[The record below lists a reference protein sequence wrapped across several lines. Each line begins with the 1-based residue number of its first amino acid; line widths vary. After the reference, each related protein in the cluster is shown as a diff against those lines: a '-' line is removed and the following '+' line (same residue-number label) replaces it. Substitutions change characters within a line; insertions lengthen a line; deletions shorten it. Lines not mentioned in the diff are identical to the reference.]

1 MTMSG
6 TFGTIDQAIDDLRNG
21 KIIIVA
27 DDEDRENEGDLV
39 CAAELVTPETINFM
53 TLHGRGLICLALT
66 GERCDQLGLPQMT
79 ERNTEELAT
88 AFTVSIDAERR
99 FGVTTGI
106 SASDRSTT
114 IHVAINP
121 ATVPS
126 DLRRPGHIFPLR
138 ARPGGVLQ
146 RVGQTEASV
155 DLARL
160 AGLVPAGV
168 ICEILNPDGS
178 MARRADLHAMA
189 SRLGLTFVTVAQ
201 LVAHRLQTEQLVHRV
216 AEARIPTDFGEF
228 TIIGYRNDVD
238 RAEHVALVYGEIAGQ
253 PDVLVRMHSKCLTG
267 DVFGSQRCD
276 CGVQL
281 HRAMELVAQEGR
293 GAIVYLDQEGR
304 GIGLLNKLKA
314 YKLQEEGLDTVDA
327 NLKLG
332 LPADLRDYG
341 IGAQI
346 LVDLGLTSIRLLTN
360 NPKKIVGLEEG
371 YGLRV
376 TDQIPIQHEPSDH
389 NRDYLR
395 AKRDRLGHLLHHQ
408 GLALDEEMIHDE
420 HVRDR
425 KKQREEGA

>member
-1 MTMSG
+1 MT
-6 TFGTIDQAIDDLRNG
+6 TFDTIEQAIEDLRIG
-21 KIIIVA
+21 KIVIVA

-66 GERCDQLGLPQMT
+66 GERCDQLGLHQMT
-79 ERNTEELAT
+79 DRNSEALAT
-88 AFTVSIDAERR
+88 AFTVSIDAGRR

-106 SASDRSTT
+106 SARDRATT

-121 ATVPS
+121 ATVPA

-178 MARRADLHAMA
+178 MARRPELHEMGQQH
-189 SRLGLTFVTVAQ
+189 GLTFVTVAQ
-201 LVAHRLQTEQLVHRV
+201 LVAYRLRTEQLVHRV
-216 AEARIPTDFGEF
+216 AEARVPTEYGEF
-228 TIIGYRNDVD
+228 RMIGYQNDVD
-238 RAEHVALVYGEIAGQ
+238 LAEHVALVCGDVAGQ
-253 PDVLVRMHSKCLTG
+253 PNVLVRMHSKCLTG

-276 CGVQL
+276 CGFQL
-281 HRAMELVAQEGR
+281 HRAMELIAQEGR

-304 GIGLLNKLKA
+304 GIGLLNKLRA
-314 YKLQEEGLDTVDA
+314 YALQDSGADTVQA
-327 NLKLG
+327 NERLG
-332 LPADLRDYG
+332 FAPDLRNYG

-346 LVDLGLTSIRLLTN
+346 LRDLGLSSIRVMTN
-360 NPKKIVGLEEG
+360 NPRKLVGLEG
-371 YGLRV
+371 YGLQIVERV
-376 TDQIPIQHEPSDH
+376 PLLADPNRE
-389 NRDYLR
+389 NRDYLQV
-395 AKRDRLGHLLHHQ
+395 KRDKLGHLLSH
-408 GLALDEEMIHDE
+408 
-420 HVRDR
+420 
-425 KKQREEGA
+425 

>member
-1 MTMSG
+1 MSV
-6 TFGTIDQAIDDLRNG
+6 FGTVDQAIEDLRNG
-21 KIIIVA
+21 KIVIVA

-106 SASDRSTT
+106 SARDRATT

-160 AGLVPAGV
+160 AGLIPAGV

-178 MARRADLHAMA
+178 MARRPELHEMA
-189 SRLGLTFVTVAQ
+189 LQHNLTFITVAQ
-201 LVAHRLQTEQLVHRV
+201 LVAYRLRTEQLVHRV
-216 AEARIPTDFGEF
+216 AEARVPTEYGEF
-228 TIIGYRNDVD
+228 RMIGYQNDVD
-238 RAEHVALVYGEIAGQ
+238 RAEHVALVYGEIAGR
-253 PDVLVRMHSKCLTG
+253 PDILVRMHSKCLTG

-276 CGVQL
+276 CGFQL
-281 HRAMELVAQEGR
+281 HRAMELIAQEGR

-304 GIGLLNKLKA
+304 GIGLLNKLRA
-314 YKLQEEGLDTVDA
+314 YALQDSVSDTVQA
-327 NLKLG
+327 NERLG
-332 LPADLRDYG
+332 FEPDLRNYG

-346 LVDLGLTSIRLLTN
+346 LRDLGLSSIRVMTN
-360 NPKKIVGLEEG
+360 NPRKLVGLEG
-371 YGLRV
+371 YGLQIVERV
-376 TDQIPIQHEPSDH
+376 PLLADP
-389 NRDYLR
+389 NRENRGYLQV
-395 AKRDRLGHLLHHQ
+395 KRDKLGHLLAH
-408 GLALDEEMIHDE
+408 
-420 HVRDR
+420 
-425 KKQREEGA
+425 